1 MPDILKQRPKSDVP
15 QAVAVMTR
23 WTEQDPSSGEESEGR
38 TTQITREE
46 SANLQPLPQA
56 LLCTVLPGP
65 YILRHSV
72 LATSAHCRF
81 LANLFARGVL
91 ILRPGSSD
99 LRSSCIPRCRIE
111 FESLG
116 GFAFEIMSRRPSVT
130 LLDVFLLILSWR

>member
-56 LLCTVLPGP
+56 LLCTVLPG
-65 YILRHSV
+65 S
-72 LATSAHCRF
+72 
-81 LANLFARGVL
+81 GVT
-91 ILRPGSSD
+91 
-99 LRSSCIPRCRIE
+99 
-111 FESLG
+111 
-116 GFAFEIMSRRPSVT
+116 T
-130 LLDVFLLILSWR
+130 LLDIVEDDSALVCLAPHLSSSHQRSLRLYCWLMNTDLLTD